1 MNFADSEHH
10 DQSVDD
16 SSPTLNKIDLENESN
31 GPLAG
36 VETIGSLLP
45 DDENDLLAGLV
56 DDFDLRGLP
65 SQLEDLEDDLFDS
78 GGGMELEFE
87 PHESLSIGVSKLNI
101 SDGIAGTGIAHYPIS
116 NGVGTVAG
124 EHPYGEHPSRTL
136 FVRNINSNV
145 EDLELRSLFEVC
157 HIVFISFYKTFMF
170 TLALVSV

>member
-101 SDGIAGTGIAHYPIS
+101 SDRIAGTGIAHYPIS

-157 HIVFISFYKTFMF
+157 HIVFISFYKTFMS